1 MRYFSLLVLVL
12 FTTINLYAQPA
23 NDSSGSATPI
33 VHSSNNC
40 SANAA
45 YTTVSATADG
55 NSGSCWENGPNYTVW
70 FSFVATTTE
79 VTLDMKV
86 GGVEGTLRQPN
97 MALWQADAT
106 TEIKCV
112 RRINATTDVQIS
124 YSSLTIGN
132 TYYVSVDNYAGLGYR
147 GTFTFCIDN
156 QATYDDVAGAIVIA
170 HSGNNCSADAAYTTI
185 NATAD
190 GLAGSC
196 WENGPN
202 YTRWF
207 SFVATSAFVT
217 LDLKVGGVEGTLRYP
232 NLALWESDATTEI
245 KCVRRINATTD
256 VQISRSSLTIG
267 NTYYASV
274 DNYVGLGYR
283 GTFTLCIDDQVTYD
297 EVAGA
302 NTLLHTSNNCSVDAA
317 YTTINATADG
327 NVGSCWENGPNYTR
341 WFSFVA
347 TTANVTLDMKVG
359 GVEGTLRHPNM
370 ALWESD
376 ATTEVAC
383 VRRLNATA
391 DVQIS
396 ISTLTIGNTYY
407 VSCDNYVG
415 LGYRGTFSLCIDD
428 QATYDEIA
436 GAKTLIH
443 ATNNCSVDAEYTT
456 VNATADGNVGSCWEN
471 GPNYTR
477 WFKFVATSANVTLDM
492 KVGGVEGT
500 LRHPNMGLWESD
512 ALTERNCVRR
522 INATT
527 DVQIS
532 SSTLTIGNTYY
543 VSCDNYVG
551 LGYRGTFT
559 LCIDDQV
566 TYDEV
571 AGAKELTNLNNWCS
585 ANAQY
590 TTINATADG
599 VMGSCWENGPN
610 YTRWFKF
617 TAVSPNVTLQMN
629 VGGVEGT
636 LRHPNM
642 ALWQSDAT
650 TEVACVRRINATT
663 DVSLSS
669 AALVVGNIYYISCDN
684 YVALGYRGT
693 FSLCIDNIDIDYYS
707 IADGDWAD
715 GTKWSTVGHAGPAA
729 ASYPNAGDIA
739 HIKRNTIT
747 VTGNEVCA
755 EVNIS
760 DSVIAATKLEI
771 NSGTLVV
778 SGQLNM
784 DNNTNNLDMWV
795 NVTGGGALTV
805 NDNFTATRAGG
816 NNAFYLNIENN
827 SSVSINKD
835 LEFIS
840 SGGATVNNLITM
852 NGAGAM
858 IIGQDFKLN
867 NTGGIKTFVQINNT
881 AALTVDRDIE
891 FTSNADNL
899 NEIEMNNNSSLKIKR
914 SFVRGSP
921 AYGILTSNNSTTV
934 IYNGNAYSQTVATG
948 GSGTGD
954 TFSYQNI
961 TFDNSFITVP
971 QLVLSG
977 GNLNVIAQ
985 IVLSDGVLQTTS
997 GNLLIL
1003 ENTSTTILGSSTSY
1017 VDGPV
1022 RKVGT
1027 GAYTFHVGDAS
1038 TYAPISISAP
1048 ALATDHFT
1056 AEYFK
1061 VDPDAL
1067 YDRTLKDV
1075 SLDHISGCEYWILDR
1090 TNGSSN
1096 VSVTLSLDTRS
1107 CGVSAITDLAVARWD
1122 GGQWKDHGNNIPLL
1136 TGTSAAGTVTTSA
1149 AVTTFSP
1156 FTLASISFENPLP
1169 IELIS
1174 FNVNLSKGAALVDWT
1189 TSSEINNDYFTIE
1202 KSKDGINWV
1211 FVNEQSGSG
1220 NSNSLLYYSDVDNSP
1235 FGGVSYYRLKQTDFN
1250 GGYKYSEIVSLENIK
1265 DRVMSVYPNPVKDAL
1280 TIANMDETFT
1290 VKVYS
1295 INGQIIYTGSTSSIN
1310 TSEWSKGI
1318 YQLIVSNSQGELI
1331 KKEKVVK

>member
-771 NSGTLVV
+771 NPGTLVV

>member
-1136 TGTSAAGTVTTSA
+1136 TGTNAAGTVTTSA